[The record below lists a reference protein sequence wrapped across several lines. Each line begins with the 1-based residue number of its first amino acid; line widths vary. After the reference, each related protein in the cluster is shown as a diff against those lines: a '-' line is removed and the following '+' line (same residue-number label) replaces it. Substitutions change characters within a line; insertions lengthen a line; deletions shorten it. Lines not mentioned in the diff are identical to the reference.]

1 MTSLYFDTTY
11 LGKLHWPEPG
21 SGEVAACAAVA
32 DELVCALHGRAEFH
46 SISHRKLRED
56 LADAH
61 ATRVVTAQNDAEC
74 ASGAIRLL
82 PLTDAI
88 VDRGAQAFA
97 TAPATA
103 YLLAAE
109 VKLPQHS
116 IPKCNLGTREKSD
129 KSQAAGFPRGSLASY
144 GTGIP
149 RACGVARSVHRR
161 SG

>member
-21 SGEVAACAAVA
+21 SSEVAACAAAA

-46 SISHRKLRED
+46 SISHRKLREG

-61 ATRVVTAQNDAEC
+61 ATRVVCAQYDADC

-88 VDRGAQAFA
+88 VNRVAKAFA
-97 TAPATA
+97 TAPSTVF
-103 YLLAAE
+103 
-109 VKLPQHS
+109 VKPDAPAGGGACWPRHRAGPGLPCS
-116 IPKCNLGTREKSD
+116 S
-129 KSQAAGFPRGSLASY
+129 AGADRILHWNH
-144 GTGIP
+144 
-149 RACGVARSVHRR
+149 ARYHEEAFE
-161 SG
+161 